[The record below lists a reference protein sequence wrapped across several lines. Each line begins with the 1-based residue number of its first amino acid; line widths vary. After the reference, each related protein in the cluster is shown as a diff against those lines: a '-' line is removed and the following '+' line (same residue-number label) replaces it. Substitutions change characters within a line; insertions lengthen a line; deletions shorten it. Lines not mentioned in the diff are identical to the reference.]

1 MKHHFGKTPA
11 FISVDNYKN
20 YATFIP
26 VDEAVR
32 TTYTKKDLE
41 KEIGVIMG
49 GMVAE
54 DEIIG
59 GDSKT
64 VGASH
69 DLIQATG
76 IARKMVI
83 EYGFGEIM
91 RNKSLVV
98 LQDYAIT
105 SGSDVLEDIQK
116 ILDNAKE
123 ATSKIITDN
132 KDVIDSLV
140 KRLMKD
146 VLINGEGLNAFFR
159 ENPLT

>member
-1 MKHHFGKTPA
+1 MKSHFNKTPA
-11 FISVDNYKN
+11 FVSVDNYKN
-20 YATFIP
+20 YAAFIP
-26 VDEAVR
+26 VDEAIR
-32 TTYTKKDLE
+32 TTYTKRDLE

-76 IARKMVI
+76 IAKKMVV
-83 EYGFGEIM
+83 EYGFGEM
-91 RNKSLVV
+91 MKNKSLVV

-105 SGSDVLEDIQK
+105 SGGEVLEDIQK

-123 ATSKIITDN
+123 ASSKIISDN
-132 KDVIDSLV
+132 KDVHESLV
-140 KRLMKD
+140 QRLMKD

>member
-1 MKHHFGKTPA
+1 MKYHFNKTPA
-11 FISVDNYKN
+11 FISIDNYKN
-20 YATFIP
+20 YAAFIP

-32 TTYTKKDLE
+32 TTYTKRDLE

-54 DEIIG
+54 DEMIG
-59 GDSKT
+59 SDSKT

-91 RNKSLVV
+91 KNKSLIV

-116 ILDNAKE
+116 ILDKRQGGHLQDNLRQQGHNRDSHRE
-123 ATSKIITDN
+123 AS
-132 KDVIDSLV
+132 
-140 KRLMKD
+140 
-146 VLINGEGLNAFFR
+146 
-159 ENPLT
+159 